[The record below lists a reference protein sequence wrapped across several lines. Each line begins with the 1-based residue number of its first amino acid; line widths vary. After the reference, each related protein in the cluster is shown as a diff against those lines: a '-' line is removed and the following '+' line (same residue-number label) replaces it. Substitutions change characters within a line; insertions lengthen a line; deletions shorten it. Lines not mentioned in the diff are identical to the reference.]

1 MFYALCLYS
10 GGAPFSN
17 GVCYGKK
24 SRRIVSGAGGGT
36 MDFIIAG
43 LTAAAL
49 AVYLV
54 YALLH
59 PDKF

>member
-1 MFYALCLYS
+1 MECGKVKNPGALF
-10 GGAPFSN
+10 PTPEEE
-17 GVCYGKK
+17 
-24 SRRIVSGAGGGT
+24 I